1 MIKIAI
7 LEDSDADYT
16 RICKAWDRFSK
27 EENLSYQITHY
38 KDSTSLLEQFH
49 SQFDLI
55 FLDIEVPGK
64 NGMETAQEIRK
75 IDNLAI
81 LVFLTNFSKY
91 AVNGYEVNA
100 ADYMLKPLDYYSF
113 ALKMHKILH
122 MLYQNIEKEITIMT
136 KGLLHRFSINEL
148 FYVEINNHDLIYHLD
163 DETISTRGS
172 LSEVEKSL
180 PKNSFSRCNNCY
192 LVNLKHVTKI
202 KDNTVWIGKNELTI
216 SRPKK
221 KMFLND
227 LTNYIGGKLS

>member
-55 FLDIEVPGK
+55 FLDIDVPGK

-75 IDNLAI
+75 IDNLTI

-148 FYVEINNHDLIYHLD
+148 FYVEINNHDLIYHLG

>member
-1 MIKIAI
+1 MIKIEI

-49 SQFDLI
+49 SQFDLV

-75 IDNLAI
+75 IDNLTI

>member
-163 DETISTRGS
+163 NETISTRGS

>member
-1 MIKIAI
+1 
-7 LEDSDADYT
+7 
-16 RICKAWDRFSK
+16 
-27 EENLSYQITHY
+27 
-38 KDSTSLLEQFH
+38 
-49 SQFDLI
+49 
-55 FLDIEVPGK
+55 
-64 NGMETAQEIRK
+64 METAQEIRK
-75 IDNLAI
+75 IDNLTI

>member
-7 LEDSDADYT
+7 LEESDADYT

-163 DETISTRGS
+163 NETISTRGS

>member
-27 EENLSYQITHY
+27 EEHLSYQITHY

-75 IDNLAI
+75 IDNLTI

-148 FYVEINNHDLIYHLD
+148 FYVEINNHDLIYHLG